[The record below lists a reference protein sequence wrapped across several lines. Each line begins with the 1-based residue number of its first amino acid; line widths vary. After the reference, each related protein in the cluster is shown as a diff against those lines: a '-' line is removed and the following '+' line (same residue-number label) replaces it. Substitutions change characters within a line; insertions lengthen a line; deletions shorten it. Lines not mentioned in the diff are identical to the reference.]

1 MSTDQPTRRSPGT
14 WRAMRRAARALSCV
28 PAEQAH
34 MWDTW
39 SQAHRAAVPEEGP
52 LTWVLALDG
61 YRLAGCRLPVASDA
75 TAEEMP

>member
-1 MSTDQPTRRSPGT
+1 VCG
-14 WRAMRRAARALSCV
+14 AARALGRIQ
-28 PAEQAH
+28 AEQAR
-34 MWDTW
+34 MWDAW

-61 YRLAGCRLPVASDA
+61 YRLAGCRLPVASDP